1 LPTFAHLLARFPARE
16 LAIHRLHAREPEFRG
31 LCNDYEEAVSAL
43 RYWETRKNVD
53 EEKAGDFRRLAAE
66 IEADIVAFLDRT
78 CAGQPPHG

>member
-1 LPTFAHLLARFPARE
+1 MPTLAHLLARFPTHE
-16 LAIHRLHAREPEFRG
+16 LAIHRLYAREPEFRG

-43 RYWETRKNVD
+43 RYWEARKKVD
-53 EEKAGDFRRLAAE
+53 EGKVADFRRLAAE